1 MAEATGPKTGSP
13 KTGNPEAADSKA
25 APRCGFVALVGAPNA
40 GKSTLLNA
48 LVGAKVSIVTHK
60 VQTTRSRIRAITA
73 EGASQIVFVD
83 TPGIFAPKRRLER
96 AMVSAAWTG
105 AKDADE
111 VVLLYDAARRGIDP
125 DTRLIVDGLK
135 ARGRQAV
142 LALNKIDLVPRDS
155 LLDVATRF
163 EAEGVFSKV
172 FMVSA
177 TTGDGVAD
185 LRRHLAA
192 GLPEGP
198 WLYPADQLSDLPE
211 RLLAAEVTREK
222 LFLNLHQ
229 ELPYA
234 LTVETEDWKDFKDGS
249 ARIEQVITV
258 GRASHKG
265 ICLGKG
271 GRTIKLVREAAQR
284 ELEQFLGR
292 KVHLFLFVKVRE
304 NWLEDPARYRAMG
317 LEFDV

>member
-1 MAEATGPKTGSP
+1 MPGCRDAGMTEGEVAEGAR
-13 KTGNPEAADSKA
+13 
-25 APRCGFVALVGAPNA
+25 RCGFVALLGAPNS
-40 GKSTLLNA
+40 GKSTLLNR
-48 LVGAKVSIVTHK
+48 LIGAKISIVTHK
-60 VQTTRSRIRAITA
+60 VQTTRTRIRAIA
-73 EGASQIVFVD
+73 IAGARQIVFVD
-83 TPGIFAPKRRLER
+83 TPGIFTPKRRLER
-96 AMVSAAWTG
+96 AMVAAAWSG
-105 AKDADE
+105 AQDADE
-111 VVLLYDAARRGIDP
+111 VVLLHDAARRGIDS

-155 LLDVATRF
+155 LLDIATRF

-284 ELEQFLGR
+284 DLEEFLGR

-304 NWLEDPARYRAMG
+304 NWLEDPARYRAMN

>member
-1 MAEATGPKTGSP
+1 MAEETGSENGGP
-13 KTGNPEAADSKA
+13 DTANAEA

-111 VVLLYDAARRGIDP
+111 VVLLYDAARRGIDS

-155 LLDVATRF
+155 LLDIATRF

-185 LRRHLAA
+185 LRRYLAA

-258 GRASHKG
+258 GRDSHKG

-284 ELEQFLGR
+284 ELEEFLGR

>member
-1 MAEATGPKTGSP
+1 MTEDAGAGT
-13 KTGNPEAADSKA
+13 

-40 GKSTLLNA
+40 GKSTLLNS

-60 VQTTRSRIRAITA
+60 VQTTRSRIRAIA
-73 EGASQIVFVD
+73 IEDSSQIVFVD
-83 TPGIFAPKRRLER
+83 TPGIFKPKRRLER
-96 AMVSAAWTG
+96 AMVAAAWTG

-111 VVLLYDAARRGIDP
+111 VVLLYDASRRGIDA
-125 DTRLIVDGLK
+125 DTRLIIDGLK
-135 ARGRQAV
+135 ERDRQAI
-142 LALNKIDLVPRDS
+142 LALNKIDLVKREA
-155 LLDVATRF
+155 LLELAARF
-163 EAEGVFSKV
+163 EAEGVFSRV
-172 FMVSA
+172 FMISA

-185 LRRHLAA
+185 LRRYLAERM
-192 GLPEGP
+192 PEGP
-198 WLYPADQLSDLPE
+198 WLYPEDQLSDLPE

-234 LTVETEDWKDFKDGS
+234 LTVETEDWQDFEDGS

-258 GRASHKG
+258 GRESHKG

-284 ELEQFLGR
+284 ELEELLGR

-304 NWLEDPARYRAMG
+304 NWLEDPERYRAMD
-317 LEFDV
+317 LEFNV